1 MKKKLACLV
10 SALLMTF
17 LFWSNAYAASP
28 HLFKDTTGL
37 WWEQSVAECS
47 AANIVG
53 GRGNGLFAP
62 KDSVTRAEAIV
73 FLNRAL
79 GHRSEADNYNMA
91 PGGYNFPKDFPEWA
105 KRNVAFAA
113 DKGYISKP
121 GIPNMQPK
129 QAASRQEIAVLF
141 ANALKLSADGYELT
155 FKDKDAIDPSMK
167 SFVAAAVKHGV
178 MSGKTTELFDPKA
191 NVTRGEMAAIVAR
204 LFEKG
209 MINPAPDKFFIG
221 KLSAVDVNGKKI
233 TVTKGGQA
241 QTYSVDADTL
251 YYRDGKKVGLGLFKA
266 NENVK
271 VALDN
276 ANKVAVLVY
285 TTANPTTSSG
295 GAVATTTYTGTI
307 RNLIAGNPISISFQ
321 ADSGTLSTY
330 SLASNVVVKQNGVV
344 KDLTALSSGARAE
357 IKVSGGTATEINLIN
372 AVSTGNA
379 KMGYVVN
386 VYLDYFSVRYDDG
399 TSEEIQKTGSLAGA
413 FSQLVRGQRVAITKS
428 GSLITGVTP
437 LSEAKKL
444 FGEVVSIGSS
454 SITIEDIDGYE
465 RNLSFASNYKVKD
478 EDGKSIDLDDIDEK
492 DEVEIEIN
500 GQEKAVVIKLL
511 DGSSSS
517 SSSDPQGE
525 VVSLKTSGDYSIKIR
540 RADDSQKTYDVKDN
554 VDVYEGSKSRDFDDI
569 QKGDYVKLKLNSKGD
584 VTRIDILDV
593 ELVEGEVT
601 DVDTTG
607 TWGITIEDSR
617 GKEKTYEVSKKVDVY
632 EGSKSR
638 DFDDIRDGDEVKLVI
653 DDDDVVIAITILD
666 EKSSKDGTYSGTL
679 TGLDEDDDE
688 ITVKIGSSTK
698 TYTLA
703 RRVEVERDGDD
714 LDLDEILIGSK
725 VKITVDSGK
734 VEKIEITDDEDIT
747 VEGKLYDIDSRYI
760 YLKQENGTHKLKMAS
775 NVTLKDDRGKKV
787 DWEDLKDDFLNDS
800 VTVKLSDGLVKS
812 LEVD

>member
-307 RNLIAGNPISISFQ
+307 QSIMSNPLAVSFKLDAGSINSYP
-321 ADSGTLSTY
+321 LST
-330 SLASNVVVKQNGVV
+330 SVVIKQNGLV
-344 KDLTALSSGARAE
+344 KDLTALASGTKAE
-357 IKVSGGTATEINLIN
+357 IKVVNGNVTEINLLN
-372 AVSTGNA
+372 TVSSG
-379 KMGYVVN
+379 KELKGYVVN
-386 VYLDYFSVRYDDG
+386 VYLDYLTVRYDDG
-399 TSEEIQKTGSLAGA
+399 THE
-413 FSQLVRGQRVAITKS
+413 QLQRLSNVNFYGIERGQRITLTKTDN
-428 GSLITGVTP
+428 LITSISSLNETR
-437 LSEAKKL
+437 KI
-444 FGEVVSIGSS
+444 FGYVESVGSS
-454 SITIEDIDGYE
+454 RITIEDLDGYE
-465 RNLSFASNYKVKD
+465 RTVDLANNYRVRD
-478 EDGKSIDLDDIDEK
+478 EDGDSIDLDDLDRGDNI
-492 DEVEIEIN
+492 EIELN
-500 GQEKAVVIKLL
+500 DKGEGKLIKLTS
-511 DGSSSS
+511 GSSSK
-517 SSSDPQGE
+517 SSDLEGE
-525 VVSLKTSGDYSIKIR
+525 ITYIKTSGNYRITIKKY
-540 RADDSQKTYDVKDN
+540 DGSEKTYDVKDN
-554 VDVYEGSKSRDFDDI
+554 VEVYQDDRKREFNRLYEKDF
-569 QKGDYVKLKLNSKGD
+569 VKLKLDSSD
-584 VTRIDILDV
+584 RVTRIDILNV
-593 ELVEGEVT
+593 EVIEGKVT
-601 DVDTTG
+601 HIDTYDY
-607 TWGITIEDSR
+607 TIEIENSNGRRTEYD
-617 GKEKTYEVSKKVDVY
+617 VSSNVKVWED
-632 EGSKSR
+632 SKSR
-638 DFDDIRDGDEVKLVI
+638 TLRNIRSGDKVRLILDNKRYVTVINLGDSSSSSDGSYTGTIYSLDIDDDKIVI
-653 DDDDVVIAITILD
+653 EKNGKKTTYILDDDVVVRKNDNGNYLDKLIIGSEVEIKVEKGKVTRIDVDNYERITL
-666 EKSSKDGTYSGTL
+666 KGTL
-679 TGLDEDDDE
+679 TKISAGRVYIEQDNGTRGGLRITMLLSDRATLRDSRDRSLDISDLGRYVGDEVEFEIRKDE
-688 ITVKIGSSTK
+688 I
-698 TYTLA
+698 
-703 RRVEVERDGDD
+703 D
-714 LDLDEILIGSK
+714 
-725 VKITVDSGK
+725 
-734 VEKIEITDDEDIT
+734 
-747 VEGKLYDIDSRYI
+747 
-760 YLKQENGTHKLKMAS
+760 YLKIL
-775 NVTLKDDRGKKV
+775 
-787 DWEDLKDDFLNDS
+787 
-800 VTVKLSDGLVKS
+800 
-812 LEVD
+812 